1 MSSQYVCLKSA
12 VALYYNGIALLIHV
26 LVLEIGVKKD
36 KFMGWKCSKYVMK
49 CLNR

>member
-26 LVLEIGVKKD
+26 LVLEIGVKK
-36 KFMGWKCSKYVMK
+36 G
-49 CLNR
+49 